1 MQLLNSFVKLHIV
14 QPHDDHT
21 CIRIDRVHVLD
32 LVAFFIVVRL
42 VDADCIHTEDSAP
55 VRVA

>member
-1 MQLLNSFVKLHIV
+1 MQVLNSFVKLPIV

-32 LVAFFIVVRL
+32 LVAFFVVRL
-42 VDADCIHTEDSAP
+42 VDADCIHTEDSPP